1 MEGRVHYEVNGN
13 LAHVVIDNESARNAL
28 TLTMCGQIA
37 ESLTSAD
44 DDSEVRAVILE
55 GQGEHFCSGADL
67 RAFNSLLGASDD
79 ELRGYFSNGF
89 HAIIRAIDACSKP
102 VLAVIR
108 GACVGFGFDM
118 ALACDLRLASES
130 ANFGQ
135 VFGRIGLVPD
145 GGSSYHLPKLVGLAR
160 AKELMLLTESF
171 DGLKAAEYGVVN
183 RAIPDAN
190 LDSLVTDWATTLG
203 EGAPIAM
210 RLGLE
215 NLNQGSQ
222 GTLAEALVRE
232 QEAQMVCLRSKDMMR
247 GVQAFFQKTKPEFSG
262 D

>member
-1 MEGRVHYEVNGN
+1 MEGSVHYEVNGN
-13 LAHVVIDNESARNAL
+13 VAHIVIDNPGARNGL
-28 TLTMCGQIA
+28 TIAMCGVIA
-37 ESLTSAD
+37 SSLRTAD
-44 DDSEVRAVILE
+44 EEGDVRAVIIE

-67 RAFNSLLGASDD
+67 RAFSSLLGASD
-79 ELRGYFSNGF
+79 EALRTYFSDGF

-102 VLAVIR
+102 ILAVIR

-118 ALACDLRLASES
+118 AIACDLRLASES

-145 GGSSYHLPKLVGLAR
+145 GGSSYNLPKVVGLAR

-171 DGLKAAEYGVVN
+171 DGVRAAEFGVVN
-183 RAIPDAN
+183 RAMPEAN
-190 LDSLVTDWATTLG
+190 LGSLVSEWAMKLG

-210 RLGLE
+210 RLGLA
-215 NLNQGSQ
+215 NLDQGTS
-222 GTLAEALVRE
+222 GTLADALVRE

-247 GVQAFFQKTKPEFSG
+247 GVEAFFQKSKPEFSG